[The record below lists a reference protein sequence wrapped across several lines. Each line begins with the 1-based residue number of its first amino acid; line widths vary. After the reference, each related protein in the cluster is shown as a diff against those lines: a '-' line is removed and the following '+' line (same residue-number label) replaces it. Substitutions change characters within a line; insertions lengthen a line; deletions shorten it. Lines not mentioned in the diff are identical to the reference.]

1 MMKTAGIWAKT
12 GIALGAAT
20 LVGVGLSGCGLVD
33 SIKNSTADAW
43 SVTYAVTVTGEGT
56 PSLPAVTFGEAKTR
70 GEDTVTKDLPNL
82 PLVADP
88 ATPGSSRWEKTVMV
102 TATRPA
108 SIVATPGEGQRATC
122 QILLDGK
129 RQIAAVAGEPGKPVT
144 CEATTPKFD

>member
-12 GIALGAAT
+12 CIALGAAA

-43 SVTYAVTVTGEGT
+43 SVTYAVTVSGEGT
-56 PSLPAVTFGEAKTR
+56 PTLPAVTFGEAKSR
-70 GEDTVTKDLPNL
+70 GEDTVTKSLPNL
-82 PLVADP
+82 PLEVD
-88 ATPGSSRWEKTVMV
+88 ATAPESSRWEKTVMV
-102 TATRPA
+102 TATQPA

-129 RQIAAVAGEPGKPVT
+129 RQIAAVAGEPGQPVT